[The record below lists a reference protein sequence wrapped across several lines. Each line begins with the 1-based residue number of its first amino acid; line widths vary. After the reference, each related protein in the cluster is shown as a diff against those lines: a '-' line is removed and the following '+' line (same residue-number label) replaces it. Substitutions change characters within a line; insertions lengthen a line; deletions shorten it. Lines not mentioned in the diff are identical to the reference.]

1 MRFVLIALGVLLIGA
16 GGAIALQLV
25 SYPTEHEVVKVGN
38 MSASMTRERP
48 IPLWL
53 GGVTALTGLIIVGLG
68 TRYRR

>member
-1 MRFVLIALGVLLIGA
+1 MRVVLIALGVLLICA
-16 GGAIALQLV
+16 GGAIGLQLV

-38 MSASMTRERP
+38 MSASLTRERP

-53 GGVTALTGLIIVGLG
+53 GGVTALTGLIIVVLG